1 MMLAVTAM
9 IAVSAKAQDGYGHH
23 AGWGVHDFGFG
34 GLLMWILLAVLAGI
48 VVYMAVRQHD
58 AGRRDS
64 GDRTP
69 LEILRRRYASGEIS
83 RDEYERMKSDLT
95 ETP

>member
-1 MMLAVTAM
+1 M
-9 IAVSAKAQDGYGHH
+9 IAATAIIAGSAKAQTGYGNH
-23 AGWGVHDFGFG
+23 AGWGMHGFGFG
-34 GLLMWILLAVLAGI
+34 GLLMWLLLAVLVGI
-48 VVYMAVRQHD
+48 VVYMAVKQHD

-64 GDRTP
+64 GGRTA

-95 ETP
+95 ESS